1 MEEIF
6 EEIGQLVGPML
17 KRRMFVALSEPAGPP
32 EAELPLLPEHLRH
45 VIGLEQQGVLF
56 AGGPFMEGGEPGQR
70 AMYILRASSESE
82 AQAIMAEE
90 PFHKRGM
97 RTFTLHEWSLN
108 QGRITLQVD
117 FSSQKAGVDGHP
129 AP

>member
-32 EAELPLLPEHLRH
+32 EVELPLLPEHLRH
-45 VIGLEQQGVLF
+45 LIALEQQGVLF

-70 AMYILRASSESE
+70 AMYILRADSEGE
-82 AQAIMAEE
+82 AEAIMAEE

-117 FSSQKAGVDGHP
+117 FSSQRAGVDGHP

>member
-6 EEIGQLVGPML
+6 EEIGLLVGPML

-45 VIGLEQQGVLF
+45 LIGLEQQGALF
-56 AGGPFMEGGEPGQR
+56 AGGPFLEGGEPGQR
-70 AMYILRASSESE
+70 AMYIIRAGSE
-82 AQAIMAEE
+82 AEARAIMAEE
-90 PFHKRGM
+90 PYHKRGM
-97 RTFTLHEWSLN
+97 RTFTVHEWSLN

>member
-1 MEEIF
+1 MDKIF

-17 KRRMFVALSEPAGPP
+17 KRRMFVALSEPTGPP
-32 EAELPLLPEHLRH
+32 EAELPLLPEHLRYL
-45 VIGLEQQGVLF
+45 IGLEQQGVLF
-56 AGGPFMEGGEPGQR
+56 AAGPFLEGGQPGQR
-70 AMYILRASSESE
+70 SMYIVRTGSEDE
-82 AQAIMAEE
+82 ARAIMADE

-108 QGRITLQVD
+108 EGRITFQVD

-129 AP
+129 AG

>member
-1 MEEIF
+1 MAEIF
-6 EEIGQLVGPML
+6 EEIEKLIGPML
-17 KRRMFVALSEPAGPP
+17 KRRLFVALSEPAGPP

-45 VIGLEQQGVLF
+45 LIALEQRGVLF

-70 AMYILRASSESE
+70 AMYILRADSERE
-82 AQAIMAEE
+82 ARAIMAAE
-90 PFHKRGM
+90 PFHERGM

-117 FSSQKAGVDGHP
+117 FSSQRAGVDGQP